1 VLCRTKGAGRATDLE
16 GVSDQTLHTPAEQA
30 EPLGPRLVGLALLC
44 VTLFTLA
51 TLVGLLANSYA

>member
-1 VLCRTKGAGRATDLE
+1 
-16 GVSDQTLHTPAEQA
+16 VSDQTLHTPVEQA